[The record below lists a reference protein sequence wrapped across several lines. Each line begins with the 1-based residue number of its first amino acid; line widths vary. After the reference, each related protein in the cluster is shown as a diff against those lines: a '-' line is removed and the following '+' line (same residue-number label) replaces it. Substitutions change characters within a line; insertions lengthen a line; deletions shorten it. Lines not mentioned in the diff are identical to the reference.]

1 MEITYQLRPD
11 DLLALTDDFVSRSPT
26 VRRAFRRP
34 VLLLCTYLVLASIL
48 LGWLT
53 HSIELVLTILVFGG
67 ILAAFIP
74 ARMKRS
80 QRRMTVSMY
89 REGKNR
95 ALFLPMTLTIDRD
108 NLSWRAA
115 SGAGHVKLEY
125 VERVHQTGTHLLIY
139 VNVRNAYIV
148 PRDGVKAGDF
158 DAFAQE
164 VERRWRNAM
173 DCVDEPH
180 PMHAI

>member
-1 MEITYQLRPD
+1 MEITYQLRPE
-11 DLLALTDDFVSRSPT
+11 DLLVLSDDFVSRSRT
-26 VRRAFRRP
+26 ARRAFRQP
-34 VLLLCTYLVLASIL
+34 LLALCAYLVLASL
-48 LGWLT
+48 LLWWLT
-53 HSIELVLTILVFGG
+53 RSIELAVMILVFGG
-67 ILAAFIP
+67 AVAAFIP
-74 ARMKRS
+74 TRMKRK
-80 QRRMTVSMY
+80 QRWMMGAIY

-95 ALFLPMTLTIDRD
+95 ALFLPMTLTIDRES
-108 NLSWRAA
+108 LSWRAR
-115 SGAGHVKLEY
+115 SGAGHVRLEY
-125 VERVHQTGTHLLIY
+125 LERVHQTGTHLLIY
-139 VNVRNAYIV
+139 LNVRNAYIV